1 MPLSPDR
8 EGRLTGSMV
17 GAALGM
23 NKYCSRQEAWR
34 LLTKRKVFEG
44 NEMTEWGN
52 EHEKDALMAYEVHT
66 GDIADYALDDQ
77 VFFIDPINDWLGCTP
92 DGFNGIKLLEFKCPY
107 SQKIPDDVPAHY
119 MAQCQINMMITQRPA
134 CHLAYWTPTDFKI
147 FEFGRDDEYIEK
159 SLPIL
164 KEFWQYVLDDVE
176 PKRKKKP
183 ILPTIKTEVLA

>member
-1 MPLSPDR
+1 
-8 EGRLTGSMV
+8 
-17 GAALGM
+17 
-23 NKYCSRQEAWR
+23 
-34 LLTKRKVFEG
+34 
-44 NEMTEWGN
+44 
-52 EHEKDALMAYEVHT
+52 
-66 GDIADYALDDQ
+66 
-77 VFFIDPINDWLGCTP
+77 
-92 DGFNGIKLLEFKCPY
+92 
-107 SQKIPDDVPAHY
+107 